1 MHCVVLGIR
10 GRSQAL
16 KRKDIVRYGY
26 NMTNNTTYVYVT
38 NMAELE
44 YNTTLTNYLLIMIIF
59 MWFALLF
66 FRNVS
71 RPQGK
76 RGKK

>member
-1 MHCVVLGIR
+1 MVNETFV
-10 GRSQAL
+10 
-16 KRKDIVRYGY
+16 
-26 NMTNNTTYVYVT
+26 NVT
-38 NMAELE
+38 NLAQIECDLAQIE
-44 YNTTLTNYLLIMIIF
+44 YNTTLTNYLLVAMIF

-71 RPQGK
+71 RPTGK